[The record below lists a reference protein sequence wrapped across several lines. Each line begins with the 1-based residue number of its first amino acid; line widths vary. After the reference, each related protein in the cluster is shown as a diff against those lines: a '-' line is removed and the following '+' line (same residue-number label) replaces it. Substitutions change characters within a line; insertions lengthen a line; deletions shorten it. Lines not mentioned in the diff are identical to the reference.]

1 MNRPSALSFIGLL
14 CACQG
19 SRTGDLG
26 IDLVLSA
33 HDDNTLSAEATVTLD
48 EEGSVH
54 LEFWN
59 DQVDPLRTL
68 ESAADTHHTLD
79 VVGMRADS
87 SYTLQAV
94 ATLADGTELRGETTT
109 FSTGSLPVELPP
121 LEVVTGQGES
131 AAMTLLGPAMDR
143 ADGDYESTDFAFL
156 TGVDREGEVVWY
168 YEGDDLDLGPNHAG
182 ELLADGSL
190 QILGK
195 SQVLGVSPAGETL
208 WSIDTELAGTVHHDA
223 ATLSNGNVVVM
234 TQEVQT
240 HQVEDLGGEVP
251 LIGDVL
257 HELDNDGEVVWSW
270 STFDHLDVERFPGE
284 LSRLFEDRV
293 GGYDWTHANAVF
305 HVADQDALLVSLRHQ
320 NQVLLIDHASGD
332 VIWILGEDGDFE
344 LVEGGEWFTSQHA
357 ATITSNGDLLLY
369 DNGNEKSPAYSR
381 SVRYRLDTDNWTA
394 EQNWEWDTD
403 LFTENLGDSDALEDG
418 RVLVCAGGKRDTPNA
433 RLADIDTDGEVTWEL
448 TVKEN
453 LWTYRAERVDWVG
466 PVD

>member
-1 MNRPSALSFIGLL
+1 MAGTGRRLMNRPSALSFIGLL

-270 STFDHLDVERFPGE
+270 STFDHLDVERFRQRADEGARMLAMQMAGQPFQQETDGAFE
-284 LSRLFEDRV
+284 LAWFPVLSAETPPRPLGIDMQGLCASLHRRLV
-293 GGYDWTHANAVF
+293 NT
-305 HVADQDALLVSLRHQ
+305 
-320 NQVLLIDHASGD
+320 NQVQVH
-332 VIWILGEDGDFE
+332 
-344 LVEGGEWFTSQHA
+344 
-357 ATITSNGDLLLY
+357 LLLPQQSSSLAPLPE
-369 DNGNEKSPAYSR
+369 GAWAPGHSGCSR
-381 SVRYRLDTDNWTA
+381 P
-394 EQNWEWDTD
+394 
-403 LFTENLGDSDALEDG
+403 GDDG
-418 RVLVCAGGKRDTPNA
+418 RTVVLQGRP
-433 RLADIDTDGEVTWEL
+433 
-448 TVKEN
+448 
-453 LWTYRAERVDWVG
+453 
-466 PVD
+466 